1 MFPVSEEFLTAINAN
16 SRRYT
21 WTGTITTKGN
31 RTYDFTAKDIVKGS
45 GYIKRQCCGNS
56 EIELGTVYAAE
67 MGITLL
73 SDIDRYTLDGA
84 EVKLFFHLSLP
95 SGKEEQVPM
104 GVYDITEANRNIKTL
119 ELKAYDHMLR
129 FDKALRL
136 EASSGSPYQFLK
148 TACDACNVEMA
159 QKAADIAALP
169 NGKMT
174 VGIYE
179 DNDIETYRDLIY
191 YVAQV
196 LGCFCQIDREGRL
209 LVQQYGSEPNWTV
222 AQEHRYQSSY
232 SDFVT
237 RYTAI
242 SSTNLVSNISEY
254 IAEETDDA
262 LTMNLGVNPLL
273 QLGLKNTREKALRA
287 ILDALQAVNY
297 VPFDSTTI
305 GNPAM
310 DPGDIIRLTGGHAD
324 DKQISCITSIEYKIN
339 GKMTIKCVGKN
350 PRLSSVKSKNDKNI
364 AGLLSSVESGKQ
376 VVYNFMNVAPFEIGQ
391 SLTKVMDIDF
401 TATEETSAAFHCEM
415 LLEVLPPEEGTP
427 EMLPEMTIVYKINN
441 DDVDNFMPTKTCII
455 GKHIVTLFFPL
466 SKVVENSANTFS
478 MWLMISGGKITI
490 GEAQIRATI
499 SGQGLA
505 AGLGEWN
512 GRIDIE
518 EYISG
523 DIPVGE
529 SSYSIDAFKDTVTAV
544 FPPLERP
551 SMVQS
556 IGDIA
561 IGSHSISIDGFGER
575 LWIAE
580 IVRTYTLDS
589 TRGRPVYSD
598 YVTIDGDGVFILRKI
613 YALRSEPIETDTGFL
628 ERLVLEMPV
637 LENTESVDIS
647 GEELPTAFKLLVQDI
662 DGTVYTMAE
671 EMLVPLEEK
680 ELTAELF
687 KTKGFAKMPD
697 WQLLKDLDTP
707 SVLSW
712 CEDTAYPVT
721 ATIKGTPPPQ
731 YVESTADLSSET
743 VLGIAA
749 LNADYSGDVK
759 VQYSYNGEQYSEQEP
774 ITDFLATDL
783 DTLYAGLAE
792 SKTITFRF
800 WLTDDATLTSFTI
813 TYKNEGEENE

>member
-1 MFPVSEEFLTAINAN
+1 MFVYPVSEEFIIAINAN

-21 WTGTITTKGN
+21 WTGTITTKSN
-31 RTYDFTAKDIVKGS
+31 RTYDFTAKDIVRGS

-119 ELKAYDHMLR
+119 EIKAYDHMLR
-129 FDKALRL
+129 FDKTLRL
-136 EASSGSPYQFLK
+136 EASSGTPYQFLK

-191 YVAQV
+191 YVSQV

-209 LVQQYGSEPNWTV
+209 VVQQYGSEPYWTV

-273 QLGLKNTREKALRA
+273 QLGLKSTREKALRA

-339 GKMTIKCVGKN
+339 GKTTIQGIGKN
-350 PRLSSVKSKNDKNI
+350 PRLSSAKSKNDKNI
-364 AGLLSSVESGKQ
+364 AGLLNSVERGKQ
-376 VVYNFMNVAPFEIGQ
+376 VVYNFMNVSPFEIGQ

-427 EMLPEMTIVYKINN
+427 KVLPEMTIVYKINN

-512 GRIDIE
+512 GRIDVE
-518 EYISG
+518 EYIG

-529 SSYSIDAFKDTVTAV
+529 SSYSIDAFKGSVTIA
-544 FPPLERP
+544 FPPLEKP
-551 SMVQS
+551 GLVQA

-561 IGSHSISIDGFGER
+561 IGSQSISIDGFTDR
-575 LWIAE
+575 IIFTE
-580 IVRTYTLDS
+580 IIKSYILSTLS
-589 TRGRPVYSD
+589 GRPSYSKFVGIRAENGVEKFVLQTD
-598 YVTIDGDGVFILRKI
+598 YKLSSTAISINSG
-613 YALRSEPIETDTGFL
+613 YAEELTVDTSFLQTTD
-628 ERLVLEMPV
+628 
-637 LENTESVDIS
+637 SVDIHTGNVIGRKTYVLNTS
-647 GEELPTAFKLLVQDI
+647 ATVTYDRENVETSKERFELAVTYSEEQHSVSAEIDEGLLEDM
-662 DGTVYTMAE
+662 TV
-671 EMLVPLEEK
+671 
-680 ELTAELF
+680 
-687 KTKGFAKMPD
+687 
-697 WQLLKDLDTP
+697 
-707 SVLSW
+707 
-712 CEDTAYPVT
+712 
-721 ATIKGTPPPQ
+721 
-731 YVESTADLSSET
+731 DLSEIKWLKG
-743 VLGIAA
+743 VE
-749 LNADYSGDVK
+749 YSF
-759 VQYSYNGEQYSEQEP
+759 E
-774 ITDFLATDL
+774 L
-783 DTLYAGLAE
+783 
-792 SKTITFRF
+792 
-800 WLTDDATLTSFTI
+800 
-813 TYKNEGEENE
+813 

>member
-1 MFPVSEEFLTAINAN
+1 MFPVSEEFLAAINSN

-31 RTYDFTAKDIVKGS
+31 RTYDFSAKDIVKGS
-45 GYIKRQCCGNS
+45 GYIKRQCCGSS

-95 SGKEEQVPM
+95 SGTTEQVPM

-119 ELKAYDHMLR
+119 EIKAYDHMLR
-129 FDKALRL
+129 FDETLNL
-136 EASSGSPYQFLK
+136 SASSGSAYQFLK
-148 TACDACNVEMA
+148 IACDVCKVEMV
-159 QKAADIAALP
+159 QTAAEIAALP

-174 VGIYE
+174 LGIYE

-209 LVQQYGSEPNWTV
+209 VLQQYGSEPNWTV

-287 ILDALQAVNY
+287 ILDALQSINY

-339 GKMTIKCVGKN
+339 GKMTLKCVGKN
-350 PRLSSVKSKNDKNI
+350 PRLAAVKSKNDKNI
-364 AGLLSSVESGKQ
+364 VGLLNSVESGKQ
-376 VVYNFMNVAPFEIGQ
+376 VIYNFMNVAPFEIRQ
-391 SLTKVMDIDF
+391 SLTKVMDINF
-401 TATEETSAAFHCEM
+401 TATEATSAAFHCEM
-415 LLEVLPPEEGTP
+415 LLEVLPPEQTEDTSDKDTP
-427 EMLPEMTIVYKINN
+427 EVLPEMTIVYKINN

-466 SKVVENSANTFS
+466 SNVVENSANTFS
-478 MWLMISGGKITI
+478 MWLMISSGKITI

-518 EYISG
+518 EYIG
-523 DIPVGE
+523 DIPIGD
-529 SSYSIDAFKDTVTAV
+529 SSYSIDAFKGSVTIA
-544 FPPLERP
+544 FPPLEKP
-551 SMVQS
+551 DLVQA

-561 IGSHSISIDGFGER
+561 IGSQSISIDGFSDR
-575 LWIAE
+575 IMFTE
-580 IVRTYTLDS
+580 IVKLYMLSTLS
-589 TRGRPVYSD
+589 GRPSYSKLVSIKAENGVEKFVLQTD
-598 YVTIDGDGVFILRKI
+598 YKLSSAAISMNSG
-613 YALRSEPIETDTGFL
+613 YAEELTVDTSFL
-628 ERLVLEMPV
+628 QEVD
-637 LENTESVDIS
+637 SVDIHTGNVIGRKTYVLNTS
-647 GEELPTAFKLLVQDI
+647 AAATYDRENVETSNERFELAVTSSVEQLSVSAEI
-662 DGTVYTMAE
+662 DEGC
-671 EMLVPLEEK
+671 LED
-680 ELTAELF
+680 
-687 KTKGFAKMPD
+687 M
-697 WQLLKDLDTP
+697 
-707 SVLSW
+707 
-712 CEDTAYPVT
+712 
-721 ATIKGTPPPQ
+721 TI
-731 YVESTADLSSET
+731 DLSEIEWLKG
-743 VLGIAA
+743 VE
-749 LNADYSGDVK
+749 YK
-759 VQYSYNGEQYSEQEP
+759 VE
-774 ITDFLATDL
+774 L
-783 DTLYAGLAE
+783 
-792 SKTITFRF
+792 
-800 WLTDDATLTSFTI
+800 
-813 TYKNEGEENE
+813 

>member
-1 MFPVSEEFLTAINAN
+1 MYPVSEEFIIAINAN

-21 WTGTITTKGN
+21 WTGTITTKSN
-31 RTYDFTAKDIVKGS
+31 RTYDFTAKDIVRGS

-119 ELKAYDHMLR
+119 EIKAYDHMLR
-129 FDKALRL
+129 FDKTLRL
-136 EASSGSPYQFLK
+136 EASSGTPYQFLK

-191 YVAQV
+191 YVSQV

-209 LVQQYGSEPNWTV
+209 VVQQYGSEPYWTV

-273 QLGLKNTREKALRA
+273 QLGLKSTREKALRA

-339 GKMTIKCVGKN
+339 GKTTIQGIGKN
-350 PRLSSVKSKNDKNI
+350 PRLSSAKSKNDKNI
-364 AGLLSSVESGKQ
+364 AGLLNSVERGKQ
-376 VVYNFMNVAPFEIGQ
+376 VVYNFMNVSPFEIGQ

-427 EMLPEMTIVYKINN
+427 KVLPEMTIVYKINN

-512 GRIDIE
+512 GRIDVE
-518 EYISG
+518 EYIG

-529 SSYSIDAFKDTVTAV
+529 SSYSIDAFKGSVTIA
-544 FPPLERP
+544 FPPLEKP
-551 SMVQS
+551 GLVQA

-561 IGSHSISIDGFGER
+561 IGSQSISIDGFTDR
-575 LWIAE
+575 IIFTE
-580 IVRTYTLDS
+580 IIKSYILSTLS
-589 TRGRPVYSD
+589 GRPSYSKFVGIRAENGVEKFVLQTD
-598 YVTIDGDGVFILRKI
+598 YKLSSTAISINSG
-613 YALRSEPIETDTGFL
+613 YAEELTVDTSFLQTTD
-628 ERLVLEMPV
+628 
-637 LENTESVDIS
+637 SVDIHTGNVIGRKTYVLNTS
-647 GEELPTAFKLLVQDI
+647 ATVTYDRENVETSKERFELAVTYSEEQHSVSAEIDEGLLEDM
-662 DGTVYTMAE
+662 TV
-671 EMLVPLEEK
+671 
-680 ELTAELF
+680 
-687 KTKGFAKMPD
+687 
-697 WQLLKDLDTP
+697 
-707 SVLSW
+707 
-712 CEDTAYPVT
+712 
-721 ATIKGTPPPQ
+721 
-731 YVESTADLSSET
+731 DLSEIKWLKG
-743 VLGIAA
+743 VE
-749 LNADYSGDVK
+749 YSF
-759 VQYSYNGEQYSEQEP
+759 E
-774 ITDFLATDL
+774 L
-783 DTLYAGLAE
+783 
-792 SKTITFRF
+792 
-800 WLTDDATLTSFTI
+800 
-813 TYKNEGEENE
+813 

>member
-1 MFPVSEEFLTAINAN
+1 MFVYPVSEEFLTAINAN

-31 RTYDFTAKDIVKGS
+31 RTYDFSAKDIVKGS
-45 GYIKRQCCGNS
+45 GYIKRQCCGSS

-95 SGKEEQVPM
+95 SGTTEQVPM

-119 ELKAYDHMLR
+119 EIKAYDHMLR
-129 FDKALRL
+129 FDEALNL
-136 EASSGSPYQFLK
+136 SASSGSAYQFLK
-148 TACDACNVEMA
+148 IACDVCKVEMV
-159 QKAADIAALP
+159 QTAAEIAALP

-174 VGIYE
+174 LGIYE

-209 LVQQYGSEPNWTV
+209 VLQQYGSEPNWTV

-287 ILDALQAVNY
+287 ILDALQSINY

-324 DKQISCITSIEYKIN
+324 DKQMSCITSIEYKIN
-339 GKMTIKCVGKN
+339 GKMTLKCVGKN
-350 PRLSSVKSKNDKNI
+350 PRLAAVKSKNDKNI
-364 AGLLSSVESGKQ
+364 VGLLNSVESGKQ
-376 VVYNFMNVAPFEIGQ
+376 VIYNFMNVAPFEIRQ
-391 SLTKVMDIDF
+391 SLTKVMDINF
-401 TATEETSAAFHCEM
+401 TATEATSAAFHCEM
-415 LLEVLPPEEGTP
+415 LLEVLPPEQTEDTSDKDTP
-427 EMLPEMTIVYKINN
+427 EVLPEMTIVYKINN

-466 SKVVENSANTFS
+466 SNVVENSANTFS
-478 MWLMISGGKITI
+478 MWLMISNGKITI

-518 EYISG
+518 EYIG
-523 DIPVGE
+523 DIPI
-529 SSYSIDAFKDTVTAV
+529 SKNAYSIDAFKSTVTAV
-544 FPPLERP
+544 FPPLEKP
-551 SMVQS
+551 GLVQA

-561 IGSHSISIDGFGER
+561 IGSHSISIDGFSDR
-575 LWIAE
+575 IMFTE
-580 IVRTYTLDS
+580 IVKLYMLSTLS
-589 TRGRPVYSD
+589 GRPSYSKFVGIRAENGVEKFVLQTD
-598 YVTIDGDGVFILRKI
+598 YKLSSAAISINSG
-613 YALRSEPIETDTGFL
+613 YAEELTVDTSFL
-628 ERLVLEMPV
+628 QEVD
-637 LENTESVDIS
+637 SVDIHTGNVIGRKTYVLNTS
-647 GEELPTAFKLLVQDI
+647 AAATYDRENVETSNERFELAVTSSVEQHSVSVEI
-662 DGTVYTMAE
+662 DEGC
-671 EMLVPLEEK
+671 LED
-680 ELTAELF
+680 
-687 KTKGFAKMPD
+687 M
-697 WQLLKDLDTP
+697 
-707 SVLSW
+707 
-712 CEDTAYPVT
+712 
-721 ATIKGTPPPQ
+721 TI
-731 YVESTADLSSET
+731 DLSEIEWLKG
-743 VLGIAA
+743 VE
-749 LNADYSGDVK
+749 YK
-759 VQYSYNGEQYSEQEP
+759 VE
-774 ITDFLATDL
+774 L
-783 DTLYAGLAE
+783 
-792 SKTITFRF
+792 
-800 WLTDDATLTSFTI
+800 
-813 TYKNEGEENE
+813 

>member
-1 MFPVSEEFLTAINAN
+1 MYPVSEEFITAINAN

-31 RTYDFTAKDIVKGS
+31 RTYDFTVKDIVKGS

-119 ELKAYDHMLR
+119 EIKAYDHMLR
-129 FDKALRL
+129 FDKTLRL
-136 EASSGSPYQFLK
+136 EASSGTPYQFLK

-209 LVQQYGSEPNWTV
+209 VVQQYGSEPNWTV

-273 QLGLKNTREKALRA
+273 QLGLKSTREKALRA

-350 PRLSSVKSKNDKNI
+350 PRLSSAKSKNDKNI
-364 AGLLSSVESGKQ
+364 AGLLNSVERGKQ

-427 EMLPEMTIVYKINN
+427 EVLPEMTIVYKINN

-466 SKVVENSANTFS
+466 SNVVENSANTFS
-478 MWLMISGGKITI
+478 MWLMISDGKITI

-518 EYISG
+518 EYIG
-523 DIPVGE
+523 DIPI
-529 SSYSIDAFKDTVTAV
+529 SKNAYSIDAFKGSVTIA
-544 FPPLERP
+544 FPPLEKP
-551 SMVQS
+551 GLVQA
-556 IGDIA
+556 IGDID
-561 IGSHSISIDGFGER
+561 IGSQSISIDGFTDR
-575 LWIAE
+575 IMFTE
-580 IVRTYTLDS
+580 IVKLYMLSTLS
-589 TRGRPVYSD
+589 GRPSYSKFVGIRAENGVEKFVLQTD
-598 YVTIDGDGVFILRKI
+598 YKLSSAAVSINFG
-613 YALRSEPIETDTGFL
+613 YAEELTVDTSFLQTTD
-628 ERLVLEMPV
+628 
-637 LENTESVDIS
+637 SVDIHTGNVIGRKTYVLNTS
-647 GEELPTAFKLLVQDI
+647 AAATYDRENVETSNERFELAVTSSVEQHSVSAEIDEGLLEDM
-662 DGTVYTMAE
+662 TV
-671 EMLVPLEEK
+671 
-680 ELTAELF
+680 
-687 KTKGFAKMPD
+687 
-697 WQLLKDLDTP
+697 
-707 SVLSW
+707 
-712 CEDTAYPVT
+712 
-721 ATIKGTPPPQ
+721 
-731 YVESTADLSSET
+731 DLSEIEWLKG
-743 VLGIAA
+743 VE
-749 LNADYSGDVK
+749 YK
-759 VQYSYNGEQYSEQEP
+759 VE
-774 ITDFLATDL
+774 L
-783 DTLYAGLAE
+783 
-792 SKTITFRF
+792 
-800 WLTDDATLTSFTI
+800 
-813 TYKNEGEENE
+813 

>member
-31 RTYDFTAKDIVKGS
+31 RTYNFTAKDIVKGS

-119 ELKAYDHMLR
+119 EIKAYDRMLR
-129 FDKALRL
+129 FDKTLKL

-169 NGKMT
+169 NGKMS

-209 LVQQYGSEPNWTV
+209 AVQQYGSEPNWTV

-273 QLGLKNTREKALRA
+273 QLGLKSTREKALRA

-350 PRLSSVKSKNDKNI
+350 PRLSAVKSKNDKNI

-427 EMLPEMTIVYKINN
+427 DVLPEMTIVYKINN

-518 EYISG
+518 EYIG
-523 DIPVGE
+523 EIPVGDG
-529 SSYSIDAFKDTVTAV
+529 SYSIDTFKGSVNVA
-544 FPPLERP
+544 FPPLEKP
-551 SMVQS
+551 GLVQA

-561 IGSHSISIDGFGER
+561 IGSHSISIDGFSDR
-575 LWIAE
+575 IIISE
-580 IVRTYTLDS
+580 IIKSYILSTLS
-589 TRGRPVYSD
+589 GRPSYSKLVGIRAENGVEKFVLQTD
-598 YVTIDGDGVFILRKI
+598 YKLSSAAMSINSG
-613 YALRSEPIETDTGFL
+613 YAEELTVDTSFL
-628 ERLVLEMPV
+628 QEVD
-637 LENTESVDIS
+637 SVDIHTGNVIGRKTYVLNTS
-647 GEELPTAFKLLVQDI
+647 AAATYDRENVETSNERFELAVTYSVQQRSVSVEIDEGLLEDM
-662 DGTVYTMAE
+662 TV
-671 EMLVPLEEK
+671 
-680 ELTAELF
+680 
-687 KTKGFAKMPD
+687 D
-697 WQLLKDLDTP
+697 
-707 SVLSW
+707 
-712 CEDTAYPVT
+712 
-721 ATIKGTPPPQ
+721 
-731 YVESTADLSSET
+731 
-743 VLGIAA
+743 
-749 LNADYSGDVK
+749 
-759 VQYSYNGEQYSEQEP
+759 
-774 ITDFLATDL
+774 
-783 DTLYAGLAE
+783 LAE
-792 SKTITFRF
+792 IE
-800 WLTDDATLTSFTI
+800 WLKGVE
-813 TYKNEGEENE
+813 YKVEL

>member
-1 MFPVSEEFLTAINAN
+1 MYPVSEEFLTAINAN

-67 MGITLL
+67 IGITLL

-95 SGKEEQVPM
+95 SGKEEQVTM

-119 ELKAYDHMLR
+119 EIKAYDHMLR
-129 FDKALRL
+129 FDKSLRL
-136 EASSGSPYQFLK
+136 EASSGTPYQFLK

-191 YVAQV
+191 YVSQV

-209 LVQQYGSEPNWTV
+209 VVQQYGSEPNWTV

-324 DKQISCITSIEYKIN
+324 EKQISCITSIEYKIN

-427 EMLPEMTIVYKINN
+427 EVLPEMTIVYKINN
-441 DDVDNFMPTKTCII
+441 DDVDDFMPTKTCII

-518 EYISG
+518 EYIG
-523 DIPVGE
+523 EIPVGK
-529 SSYSIDAFKDTVTAV
+529 SSYSIDAFKDTVTVA

-551 SMVQS
+551 GFVQS

-561 IGSHSISIDGFGER
+561 IGSQSISIDGFSDR
-575 LWIAE
+575 IIITE
-580 IVRTYTLDS
+580 IVKSYILTTLS
-589 TRGRPVYSD
+589 GRPSYSKFVGIRAENGVEKFVLKTE
-598 YVTIDGDGVFILRKI
+598 YSLTSAAVSINSGYAEALTIDTS
-613 YALRSEPIETDTGFL
+613 ALQE
-628 ERLVLEMPV
+628 V
-637 LENTESVDIS
+637 NSVDIHTDKAIGRETYVLNTS
-647 GEELPTAFKLLVQDI
+647 AAATYDRENVKTTNDRF
-662 DGTVYTMAE
+662 
-671 EMLVPLEEK
+671 
-680 ELTAELF
+680 ELTVTSIEEQHSVSAEIDEGCL
-687 KTKGFAKMPD
+687 
-697 WQLLKDLDTP
+697 
-707 SVLSW
+707 
-712 CEDTAYPVT
+712 EDM
-721 ATIKGTPPPQ
+721 TI
-731 YVESTADLSSET
+731 DLSSIEWLKG
-743 VLGIAA
+743 VE
-749 LNADYSGDVK
+749 YSI
-759 VQYSYNGEQYSEQEP
+759 E
-774 ITDFLATDL
+774 L
-783 DTLYAGLAE
+783 
-792 SKTITFRF
+792 
-800 WLTDDATLTSFTI
+800 
-813 TYKNEGEENE
+813 

>member
-1 MFPVSEEFLTAINAN
+1 MYPVSEEFLTAINAN

-31 RTYDFTAKDIVKGS
+31 RTYDFSAKDIVKGS
-45 GYIKRQCCGNS
+45 GYIKRQCCGSS

-95 SGKEEQVPM
+95 SGTTEQVPM

-119 ELKAYDHMLR
+119 EIKAYDHMLR
-129 FDKALRL
+129 FDEALNL
-136 EASSGSPYQFLK
+136 SASSGSAYQFLK
-148 TACDACNVEMA
+148 IACDVCKVEMV
-159 QKAADIAALP
+159 QTAAEIAALP

-174 VGIYE
+174 LGIYE

-209 LVQQYGSEPNWTV
+209 VLQQYGSEPNWTV

-287 ILDALQAVNY
+287 ILDALQSINY

-324 DKQISCITSIEYKIN
+324 DKQMSCITSIEYKIN
-339 GKMTIKCVGKN
+339 GKMTLKCVGKN
-350 PRLSSVKSKNDKNI
+350 PRLAAVKSKNDKNI
-364 AGLLSSVESGKQ
+364 VGLLNSVESGKQ
-376 VVYNFMNVAPFEIGQ
+376 VIYNFMNVAPFEIRQ
-391 SLTKVMDIDF
+391 SLTKVMDINF
-401 TATEETSAAFHCEM
+401 TATEATSAAFHCEM
-415 LLEVLPPEEGTP
+415 LLEVLPPEQTEDTSDKDTP
-427 EMLPEMTIVYKINN
+427 EVLPEMTIVYKINN

-466 SKVVENSANTFS
+466 SNVVENSANTFS
-478 MWLMISGGKITI
+478 MWLMISNGKITI

-518 EYISG
+518 EYIG
-523 DIPVGE
+523 DIPI
-529 SSYSIDAFKDTVTAV
+529 SKNAYSIDAFKSTVTAV
-544 FPPLERP
+544 FPPLEKP
-551 SMVQS
+551 GLVQA

-561 IGSHSISIDGFGER
+561 IGSHSISIDGFSDR
-575 LWIAE
+575 IMFTE
-580 IVRTYTLDS
+580 IVKLYMLSTLS
-589 TRGRPVYSD
+589 GRPSYSKFVGIRAENGVEKFVLQTD
-598 YVTIDGDGVFILRKI
+598 YKLSSAAISINSG
-613 YALRSEPIETDTGFL
+613 YAEELTVDTSFL
-628 ERLVLEMPV
+628 QEVD
-637 LENTESVDIS
+637 SVDIHTGNVIGRKTYVLNTS
-647 GEELPTAFKLLVQDI
+647 AAATYDRENVETSNERFELAVTSSVEQHSVSVEI
-662 DGTVYTMAE
+662 DEGC
-671 EMLVPLEEK
+671 LED
-680 ELTAELF
+680 
-687 KTKGFAKMPD
+687 M
-697 WQLLKDLDTP
+697 
-707 SVLSW
+707 
-712 CEDTAYPVT
+712 
-721 ATIKGTPPPQ
+721 TI
-731 YVESTADLSSET
+731 DLSEIEWLKG
-743 VLGIAA
+743 VE
-749 LNADYSGDVK
+749 YK
-759 VQYSYNGEQYSEQEP
+759 VE
-774 ITDFLATDL
+774 L
-783 DTLYAGLAE
+783 
-792 SKTITFRF
+792 
-800 WLTDDATLTSFTI
+800 
-813 TYKNEGEENE
+813 